1 MTFAF
6 FRTCLAGSQLEVSRV
21 PVDKRQCY
29 DTLAS
34 ASMQTALF
42 LLEFLEFKKG
52 LPPHVPQ
59 QLHGLNLFRC
69 SLFLPTF
76 CCVESGL
83 LLEANFR

>member
-1 MTFAF
+1 
-6 FRTCLAGSQLEVSRV
+6 
-21 PVDKRQCY
+21 
-29 DTLAS
+29 
-34 ASMQTALF
+34 MQTALF

>member
-1 MTFAF
+1 MANHKLL
-6 FRTCLAGSQLEVSRV
+6 RTCLAGSQVSRV

-52 LPPHVPQ
+52 LPPHVPRS
-59 QLHGLNLFRC
+59 FM
-69 SLFLPTF
+69 
-76 CCVESGL
+76 
-83 LLEANFR
+83 A

>member
-1 MTFAF
+1 MRKIIYYGISTDAPF
-6 FRTCLAGSQLEVSRV
+6 LRV
-21 PVDKRQCY
+21 Q
-29 DTLAS
+29 
-34 ASMQTALF
+34 
-42 LLEFLEFKKG
+42 KG
-52 LPPHVPQ
+52 LATPLQWHVPQ